1 MLAARTGPRLPMTV
15 GPIVCALGVFL
26 LSGVDADASYW
37 LDVFPGITLFALG
50 LTSLVSP
57 LTVAVLA
64 AAPDRHAGV
73 ASGINN
79 AVARSGTLLA
89 VAALPALV
97 GLAGAE
103 YRDPVA
109 LTEGYHRALLLASGM
124 LALGGVISWFGL
136 QEAGRLSE
144 THRLQKERGTA

>member
-1 MLAARTGPRLPMTV
+1 MTV
-15 GPIVCALGVFL
+15 GPIVCALGIFW
-26 LSGVDADASYW
+26 LSGVDADATYW
-37 LDVFPGITLFALG
+37 RNVFPGITLLALG

-64 AAPDRHAGV
+64 AAPGHHAGV

-79 AVARSGTLLA
+79 AVARSGALLA

-97 GLAGAE
+97 GLSGAE

-109 LTEGYHRALLLASGM
+109 LTEGYHRAMLVASGM
-124 LALGGVISWFGL
+124 LVLGGVISWFGL

-144 THRLQKERGTA
+144 THRLQKESGTA